1 LCKITHQKIFC
12 SMKKLRIGI
21 LGTSNHYLKRIVLPL
36 QDAQHCESYAIG
48 SRNIDKAASVAKEFN
63 IPLWFNSYE
72 AVLESA
78 EVDMIY
84 IPLPN
89 HRHHEWVDKAIDAG
103 KPVLCEKP
111 LGMNASEAQQMI
123 DKAQDADVP
132 LMEGFMYMF
141 HPMWQH
147 VRNIIRTKQ
156 IGHIQYIHTAFSYN
170 NPSPS
175 NIRNIPEYG
184 GGALM
189 DIGCY
194 AISVPRF
201 IFDLEPTR
209 VMSLIT
215 KHPEFGT
222 DMHTSAIL
230 DFNGPRATFSVSTA
244 SQAFQKVDIVGSSGS
259 ITIHIPFNTY
269 VDVPAKITVTDGV
282 GSRDI
287 EFPVCNAYGLMFDAF
302 AQAVKEDKP
311 LPVSGLDAVNNMKV
325 IDAVRKS
332 EDSGEWELV

>member
-1 LCKITHQKIFC
+1 
-12 SMKKLRIGI
+12 MKKLRIGI
-21 LGTSNHYLKRIVLPL
+21 LGTSNHYVKRMVLPL
-36 QDAQHCESYAIG
+36 QDSVHCESYAIG
-48 SRNIDKAASVAKEFN
+48 SRNIEKAASVALEFD
-63 IPLWFNSYE
+63 IPLWFNSYD
-72 AVLESA
+72 AVLRNPD
-78 EVDMIY
+78 VDMIY

-89 HRHHEWVDKAIDAG
+89 HKHKEWVNKAIEAG

-111 LGMNASEAQQMI
+111 LGMDAQEAMEMVSNARE
-123 DKAQDADVP
+123 ADVP

-147 VRNIIRTKQ
+147 ARDIIRSKQ
-156 IGHIQYIHTAFSYN
+156 IGHIQYIHTSFSYN

-201 IFDLEPTR
+201 LLNTEPGR
-209 VMSLIT
+209 VMALET

-222 DMHTSAIL
+222 DMHFSGIL
-230 DFNGPRATFSVSTA
+230 DFEGPRATFTVSTS

-269 VDVPAKITVTDGV
+269 VDVPSKITVTDGM
-282 GSRDI
+282 GTRDVV
-287 EFPVCNAYGLMFDAF
+287 FPVCNAYGLMMDGF
-302 AQAVKEDKP
+302 AQAVKENKP
-311 LPVSGLDAVNNMKV
+311 VPVSGQDAVNNMKV
-325 IDAVRKS
+325 IDAFRKS
-332 EDSGEWELV
+332 ADIGEWVSL

>member
-1 LCKITHQKIFC
+1 
-12 SMKKLRIGI
+12 MKKLRIGI

-36 QDAQHCESYAIG
+36 QNTQYCESYAVG
-48 SRNIDKAASVAKEFN
+48 SRNINKAAALARDFD
-63 IPLWFNSYE
+63 IPLWFGSYE
-72 AVLESA
+72 AVLQNP
-78 EVDMIY
+78 EVDMVY

-89 HRHHEWVDKAIDAG
+89 HLHKEWVEKSIDAG

-111 LGMNASEAQQMI
+111 LGMDAEEAQEMVI
-123 DKAQDADVP
+123 KAQASGVP

-147 VRNIIRTKQ
+147 IRNIARTGQ
-156 IGHIQYIHTAFSYN
+156 IGSVRYIHTSFLYN

-201 IFDLEPTR
+201 ILGAEPKR
-209 VMSLIT
+209 VMALQSQ
-215 KHPEFGT
+215 HPEFGT
-222 DMHTSAIL
+222 DMHTSAIM
-230 DFNGPRATFSVSTA
+230 DFGDSRATFTVSTA
-244 SQAFQKVDIVGSSGS
+244 SQSFQKVDIICSSGS
-259 ITIHIPFNTY
+259 ITVHVPFNTY
-269 VDVPAKITVTDGV
+269 VDIPARITVTDGI
-282 GSRDI
+282 GTRDI
-287 EFPVCNAYGLMFDAF
+287 EFPVCNPYGLMFDAF
-302 AQAVKEDKP
+302 AKAVADKSPIP
-311 LPVSGLDAVNNMKV
+311 LSTLDAVNNMKV

-332 EDSGEWELV
+332 GKEEVWINI

>member
-1 LCKITHQKIFC
+1 
-12 SMKKLRIGI
+12 MNKLKIGI
-21 LGTSNHYLKRIVLPL
+21 LGTSNHFVKRIVLPL
-36 QDAQHCESYAIG
+36 KETHYCESYAIG
-48 SRNIDKAASVAKEFN
+48 SRNIEKAKSLANEFG
-63 IPLWFNSYE
+63 IPLWYGSYQ
-72 AVLESA
+72 AVIDDA
-78 EVDMIY
+78 DVDIIY

-89 HRHHEWVDKAIDAG
+89 HMHKEWVEKAIEAG

-111 LGMNASEAQQMI
+111 LGMDTLETGEIIKKAS
-123 DKAQDADVP
+123 DANVP

-147 VRNIIRTKQ
+147 VRNIVRTKQ
-156 IGHIQYIHTAFSYN
+156 IGSIQYIHTSFSYN
-170 NPSPS
+170 NPAPS

-201 IFDLEPTR
+201 ILGLEPER
-209 VMSLIT
+209 VMALQS

-222 DMHTSAIL
+222 DMHSSAIM
-230 DFNGPRATFSVSTA
+230 DFGGARATFTVSTT

-269 VDVPAKITVTDGV
+269 VDVPATISVTDGIGTRNV
-282 GSRDI
+282 
-287 EFPVCNAYGLMFDAF
+287 EFPVTNAYGLMFDAF
-302 AQAVKEDKP
+302 AQAVIENKP
-311 LPVSGLDAVNNMKV
+311 MPVSGLDAINNMKV
-325 IDAVRKS
+325 IDGVSKS
-332 EDSGEWELV
+332 AETEAWVKI

>member
-1 LCKITHQKIFC
+1 
-12 SMKKLRIGI
+12 MKKLKTGI

-36 QDAQHCESYAIG
+36 QNAENCESYAIG
-48 SRNIDKAASVAKEFN
+48 SRNIEKAGAMAQEFN
-63 IPLWFNSYE
+63 IPLWYGSYQ
-72 AVLESA
+72 AVLDDPD
-78 EVDMIY
+78 VDMIY

-89 HRHHEWVDKAIDAG
+89 HLHKEWVEKSIDAG

-111 LGMNASEAQQMI
+111 LGMNATEAQKMTK
-123 DKAQDADVP
+123 KAQEAGIP

-141 HPMWQH
+141 HPMWKH
-147 VRNIIRTKQ
+147 ARNIIRSQQ
-156 IGHIQYIHTAFSYN
+156 IGDVQYIHTAFSYN

-201 IFDLEPTR
+201 IIGEEPSQ
-209 VMSLIT
+209 VMSLQT
-215 KHPEFGT
+215 AHPDFGT
-222 DMHTSAIL
+222 DMHSSAIM
-230 DFNGPRATFSVSTA
+230 DFGGPRATFTASTA
-244 SQAFQKVDIVGSSGS
+244 AQAFQKVDIVTTGGS

-269 VDVPAKITVTDGV
+269 VDVPAQMTVTDGM
-282 GSRDI
+282 GTRTI
-287 EFPVCNAYGLMFDAF
+287 EFAPSNAYELMFDAF
-302 AQAVKEDKP
+302 ADSVINNKQ
-311 LPVSGLDAVNNMKV
+311 LPVSPQDAINNMKV

-332 EDSGEWELV
+332 AETKKWQKP

>member
-1 LCKITHQKIFC
+1 
-12 SMKKLRIGI
+12 MEKLKIGI

-36 QDAQHCESYAIG
+36 KDTQFCESYAIG
-48 SRNIDKAASVAKEFN
+48 SRNIEKAADVAREFD
-63 IPLWFNSYE
+63 IPLWYGSYN
-72 AVLESA
+72 AVLEDA
-78 EVDMIY
+78 NVDMVY

-89 HRHHEWVDKAIDAG
+89 HLHKEWVEKTIEAG

-111 LGMNASEAQQMI
+111 IGMNADEAEAMI
-123 DKAQDADVP
+123 KMAQDAGVP

-147 VRNIIRTKQ
+147 ARNIVRTKQ
-156 IGHIQYIHTAFSYN
+156 IGDIQYIHTSFSYN

-201 IFDLEPTR
+201 IFGREPMR
-209 VMSLIT
+209 VMALQTS
-215 KHPEFGT
+215 HPGFGT
-222 DMHTSAIL
+222 DMHSSALI
-230 DFNGPRATFSVSTA
+230 DFDGPRATFTVSTT
-244 SQAFQKVDIVGSSGS
+244 SQAFQKVDIVGTSGS
-259 ITIHIPFNTY
+259 ITVHIPFNTY
-269 VDVPAKITVTDGV
+269 VDVPAKLTVVDGI
-282 GSRDI
+282 GIRDV
-287 EFPVCNAYGLMFDAF
+287 EFPVSNAYGLMFDAF
-302 AQAVKEDKP
+302 AKAVLDGSAI
-311 LPVSGLDAVNNMKV
+311 PVSGIDAINNMKV

-332 EDSGEWELV
+332 AETDEWIKI